1 MPDKRVIYLICAV
14 LLGLGSCRRPPE
26 SGSPVV
32 RLVDLLEAKNIAASP
47 FMSGALDPAD
57 PANFHEKTRPLLDR
71 GALRDPYGLKRKL
84 ILQGADPQ
92 GTDLNALVAPP
103 GSAYSFDLD
112 LPENAALEFGTGIV
126 RGQNSEALRKRLAA
140 GEDGVRFQVRVEML
154 GETGTLFMK
163 SVEQPRLVEGRGL
176 NLVPERVPLPLAGGS
191 ARITLLTEGPE
202 GAFSFWAN
210 PMVIRAGQRA
220 RRIVLISIDTLRAD
234 HVGCYGYGKDTTPHI
249 DALAADAAL
258 FSNVYAPSS
267 WTLPSHVSLL
277 TSLSCFR
284 HGVNQENDRMEETRS
299 TLADALRTQGFLCAA
314 VTGGGFLSPVFG
326 FSKGFDV
333 YRQVESSLWTSDA
346 AGQVAAAALEW
357 LDANKDRDF
366 FLFVHTYQP
375 HNPYIPPAPYDT
387 KFQDAPTSLRMID
400 LGGRLGGPGG
410 IFRSLPED
418 ERRAIV
424 GLYDGEVGYTD
435 AALVGPLV
443 SKLKALG
450 LYDETLIVL
459 TSDHGEEF
467 YEHGSWEHGHA
478 LYDES
483 LKIPLIVKFPGSK
496 FRGRR
501 VGSFVRL
508 VDIMPTILETY
519 GIEAGGLGLD
529 GRGLLDVLR
538 GREKG
543 DRAILAYLAG
553 GILKSGV
560 PARTCLT
567 DGRTKIVLN
576 RPYGPDAAGF
586 FLSPPPAVPE
596 VEAYDLAADPG
607 ERKDISTRKAGEAAR
622 LVAVMRKL
630 EAKGR
635 KPKGPKA
642 EIDADTKEKLRAL
655 GYIR

>member
-1 MPDKRVIYLICAV
+1 MPDKRVAYLIFAFLV
-14 LLGLGSCRRPPE
+14 ALGLGSCRRARE
-26 SGSPVV
+26 AGSPVV
-32 RLVDLLEAKNIAASP
+32 RLVDLLEAKNITASP
-47 FMSGALDPAD
+47 FMSGALNPAD
-57 PANFHEKTRPLLDR
+57 PANFHEKIRPLLDR
-71 GALRDPYGLKRKL
+71 GAFKDPYGLKRKL

-92 GTDLNALVAPP
+92 GTDVNALVAPP

-126 RGQNSEALRKRLAA
+126 RGQNSEAVRQRLAA
-140 GEDGVRFQVRVEML
+140 GEDGVRFQVQVEIS
-154 GETGTLFMK
+154 GKAGTLFMK

-176 NLVPERVPLPLAGGS
+176 NLVPERVPFPPAGGR

-210 PMVIRAGQRA
+210 PMVIRIGQRA

-234 HVGCYGYGKDTTPHI
+234 HVGCYGYGKDTTPNI
-249 DALAADAAL
+249 DALAADGAL

-284 HGVNQENDRMEETRS
+284 HGVNLETDRMEETRP

-346 AGQVAAAALEW
+346 AGQVSAAALDW
-357 LDANKDRDF
+357 IDANRDRDF

-387 KFQDAPTSLRMID
+387 KFQEAPTSMRMID
-400 LGGRLGGPGG
+400 LGGHLGGPAG
-410 IFRSLPED
+410 IFKALPEA

-424 GLYDGEVGYTD
+424 GLYDGEIGYTD
-435 AALVGPLV
+435 AALVGALTA
-443 SKLKALG
+443 KLRALG
-450 LYDETLIVL
+450 IYDDTLIVL

-467 YEHGSWEHGHA
+467 HEHGSWEHGHS

-483 LKIPLIVKFPGSK
+483 LKVPLVVKFPGSK
-496 FRGRR
+496 FRGKR

-508 VDIMPTILETY
+508 IDVMPTILEAFA
-519 GIEAGGLGLD
+519 IKADGLGLD

-538 GREKG
+538 GREKK
-543 DRAILAYLAG
+543 DRAVLAHLAG
-553 GILKSGV
+553 GVLNTAV

-567 DGRTKIVLN
+567 DGWTKIILN
-576 RPYGPDAAGF
+576 SPYSADAS
-586 FLSPPPAVPE
+586 FLAPPPAVPG

-607 ERKDISTRKAGEAAR
+607 ERTDIAARRARDAAR
-622 LVAVMRKL
+622 LVSVMREL
-630 EAKGR
+630 ERAGR
-635 KPKGPKA
+635 KPAGQKTV
-642 EIDADTKEKLRAL
+642 IDAETEEKLRAL

>member
-1 MPDKRVIYLICAV
+1 MPDKRVAYLIFAFLV
-14 LLGLGSCRRPPE
+14 ALGSGSCHRAPAA
-26 SGSPVV
+26 GSPVV
-32 RLVDLLEAKNIAASP
+32 RLVDLLEAKNVAASP
-47 FMSGALDPAD
+47 FMSGALDPAN

-71 GALRDPYGLKRKL
+71 GAFKDRYGLKRKL
-84 ILQGADPQ
+84 ILQGTDPQ
-92 GTDLNALVAPP
+92 GTDVNALVAPP

-112 LPENAALEFGTGIV
+112 LPENASLEFGTGIV
-126 RGQNSEALRKRLAA
+126 RGQNSEALRRKLAA
-140 GEDGVRFQVRVEML
+140 GEDGVRFQVQVEMS
-154 GETGTLFMK
+154 GKTGTLFMK
-163 SVEQPRLVEGRGL
+163 AVDQPRLVEGQGL
-176 NLVPERVPLPLAGGS
+176 NLVSERVSLPPAGGS
-191 ARITLLTEGPE
+191 ARITLLTEGPA
-202 GAFSFWAN
+202 GAFAFWAN
-210 PMVIRAGQRA
+210 PVIIRVGQRA

-249 DALAADAAL
+249 DALAADGAL

-284 HGVNQENDRMEETRS
+284 HGVNLETDRMDETRP
-299 TLADALRTQGFLCAA
+299 TLADVLRTQGFLCAA

-333 YRQVESSLWTSDA
+333 YRQVESSLWTSNA
-346 AGQVAAAALEW
+346 AGQVSAAALDW
-357 LDANKDRDF
+357 IDANRDRDF

-400 LGGRLGGPGG
+400 LGGHLGGPAG
-410 IFRSLPED
+410 IFKALPEA

-435 AALVGPLV
+435 TALVGALTA
-443 SKLKALG
+443 KLKALG
-450 LYDETLIVL
+450 IYDDTLIVL

-467 YEHGSWEHGHA
+467 FEHGSWEHGHS

-483 LKIPLIVKFPGSK
+483 LKVPLVVKFPGSK
-496 FRGRR
+496 FRGKR

-508 VDIMPTILETY
+508 IDVMPTIM
-519 GIEAGGLGLD
+519 EAFDVKADGLGLD

-538 GREKG
+538 GREKK
-543 DRAILAYLAG
+543 DRAVLAHLAG
-553 GILKSGV
+553 GVLNNAV
-560 PARTCLT
+560 PARTCFT
-567 DGRTKIVLN
+567 DGRTKVILN
-576 RPYGPDAAGF
+576 SPYDAAAT
-586 FLSPPPAVPE
+586 FLAPPPAVPG

-607 ERKDISTRKAGEAAR
+607 EKTDIAARRAREAAR
-622 LVAVMRKL
+622 LVSVMREL
-630 EAKGR
+630 ERAGR
-635 KPKGPKA
+635 KPAGQKTV
-642 EIDADTKEKLRAL
+642 IDAETEEKLRAL